1 MGSVTTMDKKRLIKL
16 LSYFVMGDGGLYKYK
31 NATNAQFIMNM
42 KTENKDYIDFVAN
55 TLSTIV
61 HTRQYDRKDYNMD
74 GCNRQPQIR
83 LESNQHPILSVLKD
97 RIYTI
102 DGHKSIDLHALKLL
116 DWESMAILY
125 MSDGCAYEYKRGT
138 MVTPAVNVT
147 LNMKRLSEA
156 EQIIL
161 KQAIKDKLGV
171 EFNVNKAGKY
181 YCLRL
186 RTKDIGMFMNNIEPY
201 ILPSFKY
208 KVIRTKSPINIGDDI
223 V

>member
-16 LSYFVMGDGGLYKYK
+16 LSYFIMGDGGVYKYK
-31 NATNAQFIMNM
+31 TASNAQFIMNM
-42 KTENKDYIDFVAN
+42 KAENKDYIDFVAN

-61 HTRQYDRKDYNMD
+61 HTRQYDRKDYNKD
-74 GCNRQPQIR
+74 GCTRQPQIR
-83 LESNQHPILSVLKD
+83 LESNQHPILSMLKD

-116 DWESMAILY
+116 DWEAMAILY
-125 MSDGCAYEYKRGT
+125 MGDGCAYEYKRGAMINT
-138 MVTPAVNVT
+138 AVNVT

-171 EFNVNKAGKY
+171 EFNVNSSGKY
-181 YCLRL
+181 YYLRL
-186 RTKDIGMFMNNIEPY
+186 RTKDIDTFMDNIEPY

-208 KVIRTKSPINIGDDI
+208 KVIRTKSPTNVGDDI